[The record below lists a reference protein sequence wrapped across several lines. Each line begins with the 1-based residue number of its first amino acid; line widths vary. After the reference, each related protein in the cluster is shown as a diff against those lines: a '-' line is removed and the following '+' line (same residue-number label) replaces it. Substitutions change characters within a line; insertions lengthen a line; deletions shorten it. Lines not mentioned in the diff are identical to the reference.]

1 MGTKGI
7 QWSGG
12 SGKSEVQFQKRPLDG
27 APEATGKAGGSEE
40 GLVWQVLKAWLGWEV
55 FSDRA
60 RGLCPEDRDLGGIVF
75 LSPQLV
81 LLHRPLPFQW
91 GSVWSLRGHS
101 PGAVVCRRRWG
112 LSLKAVREG
121 NQVRNEEGAF
131 KLPLCYGLTWVS
143 YLPLSQC

>member
-81 LLHRPLPFQW
+81 LLHGLFHSS
-91 GSVWSLRGHS
+91 GVLSGASEGILRELLFAGED
-101 PGAVVCRRRWG
+101 GA
-112 LSLKAVREG
+112 
-121 NQVRNEEGAF
+121 
-131 KLPLCYGLTWVS
+131 YH
-143 YLPLSQC
+143 